1 MSGSARPEVTAA
13 VIAALAGDAALV
25 SALGG
30 SPKVW
35 VNVPDGTVAPY
46 LWVLGGEEIP
56 IERTMG
62 GHAHRR
68 GVGLEVTAVS
78 SHRGT
83 AEVDALISRVIEVVL
98 AGPAV
103 AGYTPVWRFV
113 VNRRPVQV
121 EVDDGTVA
129 WMGTVLFEVQLV

>member
-1 MSGSARPEVTAA
+1 MSGSARPAVTAA

-56 IERTMG
+56 IERARG

-68 GVGLEVTAVS
+68 GVGLEITAVS

-103 AGYTPVWRFV
+103 VGYTAVWRFV
-113 VNRRPVQV
+113 VNRRPVQI

>member
-1 MSGSARPEVTAA
+1 MSGSARPAVTAA

-56 IERTMG
+56 IERAMG

-68 GVGLEVTAVS
+68 GVGLEITAVS

-103 AGYTPVWRFV
+103 VGYTAVWRFV
-113 VNRRPVQV
+113 VNRRPVQI